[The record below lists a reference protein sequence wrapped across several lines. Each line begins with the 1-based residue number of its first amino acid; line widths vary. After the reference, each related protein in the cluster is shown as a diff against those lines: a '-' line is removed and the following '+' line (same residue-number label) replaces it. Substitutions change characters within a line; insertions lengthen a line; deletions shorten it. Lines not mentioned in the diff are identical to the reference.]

1 MSNSKAPYPI
11 VLAQKP
17 HKLALREEE
26 FQSLAL
32 PDKHDNDDDDDE
44 IDLRQLWNTIRRH
57 QWTIAGIAL
66 LVFII
71 VTLVTLMMPP
81 QYRASVTLK
90 IDMEDNSSLLN
101 YDIKAESS
109 RPVNDKDFYQT
120 QYELL
125 KSRSLARRVI
135 DQLNLYP
142 NDTEAGTELAKPFFA
157 DTLETL
163 ETLIRGEDDNSAR
176 QRLGTYPVEDKFIAN
191 LTIEPVKNSSLVKV
205 HYTSPDP
212 ELAQR
217 ITNEIS
223 AQFISLNLERR
234 VDATSYAKLFLD
246 DQLAQ
251 SKSKLEESES
261 KLVAYAKREQIINTD
276 EKRSLSSQR
285 MEALQNAVTEAEKN
299 RILAEGTYEQAQQ
312 GDIAAAITE
321 STNIQSLKERYSKL
335 ESDYQEKLQVYKADY
350 PLMIELSQQ
359 MAVIDKQI
367 NKEIGTARDTLKSK
381 YLAAKQ
387 QEDSL
392 RAKLETQKGDVLDI
406 RDKSIGYNTLEREV
420 ETNRN
425 MYESLLQRIKEV
437 GVAGNIDKNNIT
449 VIDEAILPY
458 GQFKP
463 NVKLN
468 LALGAVAG
476 LFLGMVIAFMLEFLD
491 DRIKT
496 KEALEKLLGIPVLG
510 MIPKAKAKDEKQMAL
525 MGHIDPRS
533 AIGEAFRSLRTSMLF
548 ATREGAPKVLHV
560 TSAMPN
566 EGKSSICLNTATAFA
581 QSGKRVLLVDCDL
594 RKPSVHQ
601 KLKMDNAE
609 GMSNFL
615 TYQADAKQ
623 VIRHTEIPNV
633 DVITAGPLSPNPAE
647 LLLSDRMNELLK
659 LVPNDYDM
667 IILDSPPIMGLAD
680 ALILSNWASA
690 TLLVA
695 TYSQSRKKPL
705 QDAYQRLRHARSH
718 VIGSILTKVKTGGAG
733 YGYSYEYHY
742 SYGGGYG
749 GDSHANKAKK
759 INKTSASA

>member
-1 MSNSKAPYPI
+1 MSNINAPYPI
-11 VLAQKP
+11 ALAQKP

-26 FQSLAL
+26 FHSLAL
-32 PDKHDNDDDDDE
+32 PDKRDNEDDDE
-44 IDLRQLWNTIRRH
+44 IDLRQLWDTMRRH
-57 QWTIAGIAL
+57 KWTIMGIAL
-66 LVFII
+66 LIFLI
-71 VTLVTLMMPP
+71 VTIVTLMMPP
-81 QYRASVTLK
+81 QYRSTVTLK
-90 IDMEDNSSLLN
+90 IDLENSAKVLN
-101 YDIKAESS
+101 YDVETQSS

-142 NDTEAGTELAKPFFA
+142 NDAEAETQLAKPFFA
-157 DTLETL
+157 DTLEQL
-163 ETLIRGEDDNSAR
+163 ETAIRGEEDGASR
-176 QRLGTYPVEDKFIAN
+176 ERLGAYPVEEKFLQGMIV
-191 LTIEPVKNSSLVKV
+191 EPVKNSSLVKV
-205 HYTSPDP
+205 SYNSKDP

-217 ITNEIS
+217 ITNEIA

-234 VDATSYAKLFLD
+234 VDSTSYAKIFLD

-251 SKSKLEESES
+251 AKSKLEESES
-261 KLVAYAKREQIINTD
+261 KLVEYAKREQIINTD
-276 EKRSLSSQR
+276 DKRSLTSQR
-285 MEALQNAVTEAEKN
+285 LEALDKALTEAEKD
-299 RILAEGTYEQAQQ
+299 RILAEGIYEQAKL
-312 GDIAAAITE
+312 GDTAAAIAE

-350 PLMIELSQQ
+350 PLMVEISQQ
-359 MAVIDKQI
+359 MGVINQQI
-367 NKEIGTARDTLKSK
+367 NKEISSARDTLKAK
-381 YLAAKQ
+381 YLSAKQ
-387 QEDSL
+387 QEDAL
-392 RAKLETQKGDVLDI
+392 RAKLETQKGDLLDV

-449 VIDEAILPY
+449 IIDEAILPY

-510 MIPKAKAKDEKQMAL
+510 MIPKAKAKDEKQAAL

-560 TSAMPN
+560 TSAMPG

-594 RKPSVHQ
+594 RKPSIHQ
-601 KLKMDNAE
+601 KLKMDNSE

-695 TYSQSRKKPL
+695 TYAQSRKKPL

-742 SYGGGYG
+742 SYGG
-749 GDSHANKAKK
+749 DSSSNKGEKK
-759 INKTSASA
+759 RISKAAA

>member
-1 MSNSKAPYPI
+1 MSNINAPYPI
-11 VLAQKP
+11 ALAQKS

-26 FQSLAL
+26 FHSLAL
-32 PDKHDNDDDDDE
+32 PDKGNNEDDDE
-44 IDLRQLWNTIRRH
+44 IDLRQLWDTMRRH
-57 QWTIAGIAL
+57 KWTIAGIAL
-66 LVFII
+66 LIFTI

-81 QYRASVTLK
+81 QYRSSVTLK
-90 IDMEDNSSLLN
+90 IDMEDNSTLLN
-101 YDIKAESS
+101 YDVEAKSS

-142 NDTEAGTELAKPFFA
+142 NDAEADTQLAKPFFA

-163 ETLIRGEDDNSAR
+163 ETLIRGEDNSSAR
-176 QRLGTYPVEDKFIAN
+176 EHLGTYPVEDKFIAD
-191 LTIEPVKNSSLVKV
+191 LTVEPIKNSSLVKV
-205 HYTSPDP
+205 HYTSQDP

-234 VDATSYAKLFLD
+234 VDATSYAKVFLD

-251 SKSKLEESES
+251 AKSKLEESES
-261 KLVAYAKREQIINTD
+261 KLVDYAKREQIINTD
-276 EKRSLSSQR
+276 DKRSLSSQR
-285 MEALQNAVTEAEKN
+285 MEALHSAVTEAEKE
-299 RILAEGTYEQAQQ
+299 RILAEGIYEQAAKQ
-312 GDIAAAITE
+312 GEAAVTISE
-321 STNIQSLKERYSKL
+321 NSNIQSLKERYSKL

-350 PLMIELSQQ
+350 PLMVEISQQ
-359 MAVIDKQI
+359 MATIQKQI
-367 NKEIGTARDTLKSK
+367 SKEISSARDTLKAR

-387 QEDSL
+387 QEDNL
-392 RAKLETQKGDVLDI
+392 RQKLELQKGDLLDV
-406 RDKSIGYNTLEREV
+406 RDKSIGYNTLQREV

-425 MYESLLQRIKEV
+425 MYEGLLQRIKEV

-449 VIDEAILPY
+449 IIDEAILPY

-468 LALGAVAG
+468 LALGAVGG
-476 LFLGMVIAFMLEFLD
+476 LFIGMVIAFMLEFFD
-491 DRIKT
+491 DRIKA
-496 KEALEKLLGIPVLG
+496 KETLEKLLGMPVLG
-510 MIPKAKAKDEKQMAL
+510 MIPKARAKDEKQAAL
-525 MGHIDPRS
+525 MAHIDPRS

-560 TSAMPN
+560 TSSMPG
-566 EGKSSICLNTATAFA
+566 EGKSSICINTATAFA
-581 QSGKRVLLVDCDL
+581 QSGKRILLVDCDL
-594 RKPSVHQ
+594 RKPSIHQ
-601 KLKMDNAE
+601 KLKMDNYE

-659 LVPNDYDM
+659 LVPGDYDM

-695 TYSQSRKKPL
+695 TFAQSRKKPL

-718 VIGSILTKVKTGGAG
+718 VIGSILTKVKAGGAG
-733 YGYSYEYHY
+733 YGYSYNYEYHY
-742 SYGGGYG
+742 TYG
-749 GDSHANKAKK
+749 GDSKEGKESKKRLAKA
-759 INKTSASA
+759 AA